1 VGVPESVTPTIA
13 DGARHDEWV
22 ADALPTPAYSRPMST
37 RSADLGDGATP
48 STSTRRRFA
57 LLSGPASLVA
67 RLRSSEYLVV
77 GATRRFRAI
86 QRRRIVGASRIGY
99 VVIVLGAAFDT
110 VALLGLQTGY
120 SNIALGLSVVTAV
133 SAIVAWWFLPG
144 RLRRRPELV
153 AWIVTMGVA
162 VSTVA
167 TGLAVPVLAVQ
178 TAGYLLVL
186 PGLVALMLP
195 WRTVIHVRWLLA
207 YAVAAAGYLA
217 VDWTGSFNAQERG
230 DLVVV
235 LLVALGASLAGHI
248 LLMRSQ
254 IRSFVQLESIRH
266 LRRQSDTD
274 RAALEVAHHAL
285 ELTARTDPLTGAGNR
300 RRLDED
306 LRAVRAHISRSGFV
320 YGLMEI
326 DLDRFKAVNDVL
338 GHGAGD
344 DVLQRTV
351 AVIQGG
357 LRAEDALYRLGG
369 EEFLVIV
376 SVPTVEA
383 LTAAAERVRTIVVG
397 LGIVHPANPPIG
409 VVSVSIGATL
419 IGRGELGLS
428 DDEWLGAADTALYAA
443 KAGGRNQ
450 VRIGAHTD
458 LAATA

>member
-1 VGVPESVTPTIA
+1 MPTHAAEFDDDGIAVGSKRRWFAPLRTLAS
-13 DGARHDEWV
+13 
-22 ADALPTPAYSRPMST
+22 
-37 RSADLGDGATP
+37 LGDRIRT
-48 STSTRRRFA
+48 
-57 LLSGPASLVA
+57 
-67 RLRSSEYLVV
+67 SEYIVV
-77 GATRRFRAI
+77 GGSRRFRAV
-86 QRRRIVGASRIGY
+86 QRRRTTSASRIGY
-99 VVIVLGAAFDT
+99 VVIVVGAAFDT
-110 VALLGLQTGY
+110 IALLGLQTGD
-120 SNIALGLSVVTAV
+120 SGVALALSVVTGAMAV
-133 SAIVAWWFLPG
+133 AALCLLPG
-144 RLRRRPELV
+144 RLRRHPEPV
-153 AWIVTMGVA
+153 AWIVTMGVT

-167 TGLAVPVLAVQ
+167 TGLAVPILAVQ

-195 WRTVIHVRWLLA
+195 WRTVTHLRWLLA
-207 YAVAAAGYLA
+207 YAAVAAGYMA
-217 VDWTGSFNAQERG
+217 FDWTGSFNAEERG

-235 LLVALGASLAGHI
+235 LLVALGASLAGHVM
-248 LLMRSQ
+248 LARSQ
-254 IRSFVQLESIRH
+254 IRGFVQLESIRH

-274 RAALEVAHHAL
+274 RTALEVAHHAL

-320 YGLMEI
+320 YGLLEI
-326 DLDRFKAVNDVL
+326 DLDHFKAVNDML

-351 AVIQGG
+351 TAIQNG

-376 SVPTVEA
+376 SVPTVA
-383 LTAAAERVRTIVVG
+383 SLATAAERVRALVVD
-397 LGIVHPANPPIG
+397 LAIPHPGNPPLG

-419 IGRGELGLS
+419 IGMDELGLS
-428 DDEWLGAADTALYAA
+428 DDEWLGAADAALYAA

-450 VRIGAHTD
+450 VRIGSHVD